1 MNKVVVISIIL
12 CCLAVSC
19 KHLDFGDRDDIG
31 LKNNSD
37 DTILVVATKNP
48 IDTLVP
54 ESLFDYTFDNC
65 VPPGSASLRLLGYDD
80 VSEQDSVIFIVIL
93 KSVFFNYSWHE
104 IRLNN
109 YISARYLLKG
119 YEIGSF
125 GGLDI
130 PYPPTESMK
139 NMNVYYKNNQ

>member
-1 MNKVVVISIIL
+1 MKNVVVISIIL

-19 KHLDFGDRDDIG
+19 KHIDFGDRDDIG
-31 LKNNSD
+31 LKNNSE
-37 DTILVVATKNP
+37 DTIMVVAAKNP

-65 VPPGSASLRLLGYDD
+65 VQPGSTTLRLLGYDEI
-80 VSEQDSVIFIVIL
+80 SEQDSVIFIVIL
-93 KSVFFNYSWHE
+93 KSTFLNYSWHE
-104 IRLNN
+104 IRYNN

-125 GGLDI
+125 RGLTI
-130 PYPPTESMK
+130 PYPPDESMGT
-139 NMNVYYKNNQ
+139 MNVYYKNNR